1 MKKNIDRKNLTYLYV
16 ILNFL
21 IILLALFIINKPI
34 NYKSM
39 GIVFVSYI
47 CYYILNI
54 FNMNYLRYDIKQVLV
69 CIVINTFLFFIST
82 LIFFRQNEAII
93 FFGLIILYQIV
104 AKYLMLNYS
113 KVRPRLLFIG
123 ENEYKKEIKEEV
135 IKSKL
140 YNIVL
145 DITESEKIENLIEYI
160 EKYNIDILVDFDTR
174 ILKNEHI
181 TNYLFSKKMQG
192 LKFFNYKGF
201 YEEILK
207 KLPIK
212 DLSKKYF
219 LLESGFSS
227 HQDRLRKNLK
237 RLFDICFAIV
247 ILIPAIPIMI
257 ISAIIIKLE
266 SKGNVIY
273 SQERIGENNIPF
285 KIYKFRSMRSDSE
298 KNGPSWASEN
308 DNRVTKFGNIMR
320 KTRIDELPQL
330 YNVIMGE
337 MSFVGPRPERQYFID
352 TLEKEIPYYN
362 LRHLVKPG
370 LTGLAQVKYP
380 YGASVEDAYRKLQ
393 YDLYYIKKY
402 SLSFDI
408 LIILDT
414 IKIVIF
420 GKGR

>member
-1 MKKNIDRKNLTYLYV
+1 
-16 ILNFL
+16 
-21 IILLALFIINKPI
+21 
-34 NYKSM
+34 
-39 GIVFVSYI
+39 
-47 CYYILNI
+47 
-54 FNMNYLRYDIKQVLV
+54 
-69 CIVINTFLFFIST
+69 
-82 LIFFRQNEAII
+82 
-93 FFGLIILYQIV
+93 
-104 AKYLMLNYS
+104 
-113 KVRPRLLFIG
+113 
-123 ENEYKKEIKEEV
+123 
-135 IKSKL
+135 
-140 YNIVL
+140 
-145 DITESEKIENLIEYI
+145 
-160 EKYNIDILVDFDTR
+160 
-174 ILKNEHI
+174 
-181 TNYLFSKKMQG
+181 MQG